1 MIVSTGGAGSPGSD
15 AGNITVSAPIL
26 WSSGH
31 SLTLSANNSIF
42 IDAAITGG
50 GALVTLS
57 AGSDII
63 QPAEFSGTGTGIQA
77 LALSATSA
85 NGRVVLTSD
94 NLIASSVSG
103 SAPLGFS
110 FANDGPLTV
119 GDITAIS
126 GPIALA
132 AITLPGTTG
141 DAIAQTG
148 PIKGQSLYAATVSGD
163 INLTN
168 LGNSVAA
175 IAGYAGVPDSFLN
188 AIANALGLHL
198 PPGPVSGPGTFEYY
212 NSSAN
217 LSIGS
222 VNGYVSIP
230 NSNTPVLA
238 TASGGIGA
246 SSLNGNGASIAVFN
260 HGDLIVD
267 SAVQSVSPTGI
278 VQLAATD
285 YFINNFGPS
294 AITTTS
300 GGNWQV
306 YSVAPAGDLF
316 NGLDSGN
323 PAVWNTI
330 FGERVTARGDRYV
343 FAVGPPF
350 DPGFLPALTQI
361 NNPSPTEYDVGG
373 YEQVL
378 PHFTVACN
386 EPPSLPDPNRF
397 SDPDTALR
405 AISQSME
412 NYFRQCQNSTQT
424 TIADAMDEYAAKLQI
439 LAPRLPPALRR
450 VPAIVAEGARR
461 VRAARSRTEA
471 VAVLRQTVAAVHKE
485 IALVLS
491 EDPETRSREV
501 RDGDVIAG
509 ALGGANVALVNSG
522 GL

>member
-1 MIVSTGGAGSPGSD
+1 M
-15 AGNITVSAPIL
+15 
-26 WSSGH
+26 
-31 SLTLSANNSIF
+31 
-42 IDAAITGG
+42 
-50 GALVTLS
+50 
-57 AGSDII
+57 
-63 QPAEFSGTGTGIQA
+63 
-77 LALSATSA
+77 
-85 NGRVVLTSD
+85 
-94 NLIASSVSG
+94 
-103 SAPLGFS
+103 
-110 FANDGPLTV
+110 
-119 GDITAIS
+119 
-126 GPIALA
+126 
-132 AITLPGTTG
+132 
-141 DAIAQTG
+141 
-148 PIKGQSLYAATVSGD
+148 
-163 INLTN
+163 
-168 LGNSVAA
+168 
-175 IAGYAGVPDSFLN
+175 
-188 AIANALGLHL
+188 
-198 PPGPVSGPGTFEYY
+198 SGPGTFEYY

-246 SSLNGNGASIAVFN
+246 SSLNGNGVSIAVFN

-267 SAVQSVSPTGI
+267 FAVQSVSPTGI

-350 DPGFLPALTQI
+350 DPGFLPPLTQI

-439 LAPRLPPALRR
+439 LAPRLPPALRS